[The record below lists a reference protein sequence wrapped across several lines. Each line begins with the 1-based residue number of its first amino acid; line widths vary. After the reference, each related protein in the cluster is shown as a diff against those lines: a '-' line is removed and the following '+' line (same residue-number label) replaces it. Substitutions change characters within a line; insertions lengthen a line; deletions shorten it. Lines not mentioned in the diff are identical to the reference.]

1 MMEQEIGDNEIG
13 GGSVKKVYVESLERD
28 TIFFKSRLFGRFDKC
43 VNRFRTKRSVDLYVK
58 A

>member
-28 TIFFKSRLFGRFDKC
+28 TIFSNLAC
-43 VNRFRTKRSVDLYVK
+43 LEDLIS